1 MKLNNTLHRIGA
13 GTPNQADPSTVQD
26 TEQIPNVTRGTNQA
40 NETTKPRTRPPWIDY
55 DQRRTNR
62 ELHTDAVLSLLRTET
77 PGFYALAEVVGKWI
91 WIGFSEKQPPAVT
104 RVLAQLG
111 FHWNNQRQ
119 VWQHP
124 CGHVTQGSQEDPHAK
139 YASYYAADTVP
150 A

>member
-1 MKLNNTLHRIGA
+1 M
-13 GTPNQADPSTVQD
+13 
-26 TEQIPNVTRGTNQA
+26 
-40 NETTKPRTRPPWIDY
+40 
-55 DQRRTNR
+55 
-62 ELHTDAVLSLLRTET
+62 LRTET